1 MQTKNLNNIVEF
13 PANSLNRAVELL
25 AKKVADVESYNIL
38 VRQVAHDIQ
47 SPLTSLKVAVS
58 HLQTQDDKTK
68 RIIMDAIERIQS
80 ISLELSTTSTT
91 NSTGC
96 VNLTETARVVT
107 HQKTFEYMNKNIQ
120 YIFKSGEDVIMKNIN
135 KDVFSRM
142 LSNLINNSIES
153 FENNEGTIEIDIKDF
168 KNYFVIS
175 IKDNGKG
182 IPADVQTHVGQ
193 RGFTFGKQEGQGLGL
208 SYVKETVEKMGGQ
221 VNVISKENKGTLVQ
235 IVVPN

>member
-1 MQTKNLNNIVEF
+1 MQPLNINNVVEF
-13 PANSLNRAVELL
+13 PVNSLNRAIEALT
-25 AKKVADVESYNIL
+25 KKVNDVESYNIL

-58 HLQTQDDKTK
+58 HLQTQDEKTK

-80 ISLELSTTSTT
+80 ISMELSTPSQS
-91 NSTGC
+91 NSAKET
-96 VNLTETARVVT
+96 NLTEMTRLIIQ
-107 HQKTFEYMNKNIQ
+107 QKTLEYMNHNIE
-120 YIFKSGEDVIMKNIN
+120 YVFESGEDKVMKNIN

-175 IKDNGKG
+175 VKDNGKG
-182 IPADVQTHVGQ
+182 IPADIQTHVGQ
-193 RGFTFGKQEGQGLGL
+193 RGFTFGKLEGQGLGL
-208 SYVKETVEKMGGQ
+208 SYVKETVEKIGGQ